1 MTTAET
7 FLNLWIAVC
16 DELDQ
21 WGGDSETEAEQ
32 IRNYRL
38 DTPLIAPLLHALWNR
53 PDDWVGE
60 YGQLEE
66 PNKDWVC
73 YWGFQLCSYL
83 DRFEAIMNRQE
94 NPLPIG

>member
-7 FLNLWIAVC
+7 FLNLWNAVC

-32 IRNYRL
+32 IRNLRL
-38 DTPLIAPLLHALWNR
+38 DAPILALLLHALWKR

-66 PNKDWVC
+66 PNQDWVC
-73 YWGFQLCSYL
+73 YFGFKLAEYL
-83 DRFEAIMNRQE
+83 NQFEAIMDRQE
-94 NPLPIG
+94 IALPIG